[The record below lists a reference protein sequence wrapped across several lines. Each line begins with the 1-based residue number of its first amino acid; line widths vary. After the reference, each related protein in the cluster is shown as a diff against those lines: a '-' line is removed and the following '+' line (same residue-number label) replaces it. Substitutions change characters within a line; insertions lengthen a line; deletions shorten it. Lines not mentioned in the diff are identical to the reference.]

1 MEPTKNSKYIAT
13 PAKVFMTI
21 AIVLTVVIMLQA
33 IIVEMAMTFTRSSP
47 KPATK
52 QAKEPTEEE
61 KRLSRIQYS
70 LKQCLP
76 DGTIHLVRQP
86 GRMYYYQFEQSST
99 EQIYDVN
106 DNLLWE
112 GAAKNS
118 PYKYLSWTVDGGG
131 DSFRAWD
138 MRMMQMISPDACR
151 TLDIPVTS
159 KAATVQIWRYIPWR
173 QSFVGYKT
181 GGGKIGY
188 AGATGFVHSKSQARP
203 LGKFGS
209 LRAWCPEDSTSPI
222 LLWQTSRSIYE
233 INFEKRK
240 VELLFESPQADI
252 DRLTLHTWGSFR
264 PRRLQPVEGYRHLI
278 HCRTTDRK
286 DYLIMRNPSQKLN
299 VKTSQDWSEWQN
311 NYCRFTATEKGVFM
325 NRQWVD
331 AEPPPKNF
339 ASSKDGQKWWRN
351 YRAKPKKHWTE
362 LYKVDDQ
369 GDLKLLNKYG
379 WTPPA
384 ESAADLAVSTR
395 LAYAWQK
402 TQRCVSQFSPPLYD
416 LLWHIPGV
424 RIWRSDYNRNRNEI
438 VRETLLL
445 IEQLRPGTRVWNFV
459 IGALMVGFA
468 AWHNWPRRTSRPRF
482 IFWLV
487 LVALFN
493 LAGLLTYLAL
503 NHTPVIKCPAC
514 DKRRGLA
521 RTQCVRCQDQLPAPK
536 PGKLDL
542 IFDTQTARAT

>member
-1 MEPTKNSKYIAT
+1 MELTNDSKYIAT
-13 PAKVFMTI
+13 PAKVFMAI
-21 AIVLTVVIMLQA
+21 VIVLTVVLILQT
-33 IIVEMAMTFTRSSP
+33 IIIEMAMTFARTSRQS
-47 KPATK
+47 ATE

-76 DGTIHLVRQP
+76 DGTIHLVHQP
-86 GRMYYYQFEQSST
+86 GRKYYYQWEESSAQ
-99 EQIYDVN
+99 QIYDVN

-131 DSFRAWD
+131 DSLRTWD

-159 KAATVQIWRYIPWR
+159 KAATVQIWRYVPWR

-188 AGATGFVHSKSQARP
+188 AGATGFVDSKSQVRP

-209 LRAWCPEDSTSPI
+209 LRAWCPKDSTSPI

-264 PRRLQPVEGYRHLI
+264 PRGVEPVEGYRPLI
-278 HCRTTDRK
+278 HCRTK
-286 DYLIMRNPSQKLN
+286 DSKDHLIMYNRSRQLT
-299 VKTSQDWSEWQN
+299 VKTPKDWQEWQN
-311 NYCRFTATEKGVFM
+311 NYCRFTVAEQGVFLH
-325 NRQWVD
+325 RQWVEAD
-331 AEPPPKNF
+331 APPK
-339 ASSKDGQKWWRN
+339 SRKDRDQWWQD
-351 YRAKPKKHWTE
+351 YRTKPKKHWVE

-369 GDLKLLNKYG
+369 GDIDLINRYG
-379 WTPPA
+379 WTVPGETGPRPRWVYVW
-384 ESAADLAVSTR
+384 EKTR
-395 LAYAWQK
+395 
-402 TQRCVSQFSPPLYD
+402 RCVNQVSPPLYD
-416 LLWHIPGV
+416 LFVYLLV
-424 RIWRSDYNRNRNEI
+424 RQMWQGDYPSHNEVVREFVGTINEI
-438 VRETLLL
+438 
-445 IEQLRPGTRVWNFV
+445 RPGFRVWNW
-459 IGALMVGFA
+459 ILGALMVGLA
-468 AWHNWPRRTSRPRF
+468 CLHGWPRRTSRATL

-487 LVALFN
+487 FVGLFN

-503 NHTPVIKCPAC
+503 NHTTVIKCPVC
-514 DKRRGLA
+514 GKRRGLDQA
-521 RTQCVRCQDQLPAPK
+521 RCVRCKGELPAPK
-536 PGKLDL
+536 RGAHDL
-542 IFDTQTARAT
+542 IFEAQASPAT